1 MQLLRIGDAHPAMS
15 ESGSPSVLLV
25 EREGLRHTKEYVFE
39 GTTVYLMLAAH
50 RSGGE
55 NSEGSKAISRRL
67 DSIRGNLGRRFLY
80 RRSLGR
86 ISGCRHTK
94 MRMV

>member
-1 MQLLRIGDAHPAMS
+1 M
-15 ESGSPSVLLV
+15 
-25 EREGLRHTKEYVFE
+25 
-39 GTTVYLMLAAH
+39 YLMLAAH

-55 NSEGSKAISRRL
+55 NSEGAKAISRRL
-67 DSIRGNLGRRFLY
+67 DTIRGNLRRRFLY